1 MNKEI
6 EIIINKIENYNY
18 LINKDDIENLIK
30 EIKESDSIIKILF
43 NIIKEQK
50 EIIEKYNTSFIE
62 NYDFNEKA

>member
-18 LINKDDIENLIK
+18 LINEDDIKNLIK
-30 EIKESDSIIKILF
+30 EIKESDNIIKILF

>member
-18 LINKDDIENLIK
+18 LINEDDIKNLIK